1 MTCERRPSG
10 SGPQRLG
17 PIAAV
22 ALLASA
28 AGCADHGSSNLAAYL
43 VPDKADGAHLW
54 SPPAPE
60 LDESVQLIGMDAT
73 GVVALLGKPSFR
85 RRESDAQY
93 WRYSFSGCVV
103 DIYVYRDARSDRDH
117 VVHYDLHEPWRPPRM
132 RRSPTQNCDVLA
144 RRLVRDSTG
153 DTDGLPPIRTH

>member
-1 MTCERRPSG
+1 MTCERRRSG
-10 SGPQRLG
+10 SNPLPFLRV
-17 PIAAV
+17 AAV
-22 ALLASA
+22 ALMASA

-43 VPDKADGAHLW
+43 VPEEEGGAHLW

-103 DIYVYRDARSDRDH
+103 DIYVYRDERSDRDH

-132 RRSPTQNCDVLA
+132 RRSPAQNCDVLA
-144 RRLVRDSTG
+144 RRLVRDSA
-153 DTDGLPPIRTH
+153 DDAFGLPSIRTH